1 MSKMCQCFHPPGFI
15 WFICH
20 HCHKRSTFLFQSK
33 LFWAQSCWFAICQRR
48 AEKGWVVTF
57 WGLFLH
63 MLGLFRLLL
72 MTLYVHRDDKD
83 YWGRGAQ
90 GVHLDLHTAPELCSS
105 SQVQCCFASTD
116 TIRTVSDGEPR
127 HPSRL
132 SRSSRAL
139 NSSCSFS
146 SDVASH
152 SQRHKVC

>member
-1 MSKMCQCFHPPGFI
+1 MSKMCQCFHPRGFI

-20 HCHKRSTFLFQSK
+20 HCHKRSTFISSPNSSGHRRVGSRSANEERKRLGCDILGTFPTHAG
-33 LFWAQSCWFAICQRR
+33 LIC
-48 AEKGWVVTF
+48 
-57 WGLFLH
+57 
-63 MLGLFRLLL
+63 LLL
-72 MTLYVHRDDKD
+72 MFLYVHRDHKD
-83 YWGRGAQ
+83 YWGLGAQ
-90 GVHLDLHTAPELCSS
+90 DVHLDFHTTPELCSS

-146 SDVASH
+146 SEVASH